1 MIDITKPLQLADGR
15 KATFLN
21 GDMGYVNVR
30 VDDDWLNV
38 RSFHPEGQHAL
49 GSLPNL
55 VNATPAFQI
64 TSVDQRV
71 QTRDGQKVRL
81 LAVDGPD
88 AEQPIVG
95 IIDGVGVEEWGRDG
109 SWETSKFCR
118 TDDRDLV
125 PEPKRVYRTFAYD
138 GDLVPAKLPGL
149 GAVAFNTA
157 AHAFAAFGGFDWDGV
172 LEFTFDDA
180 DKVVAVRLVDPSE
193 ASAA

>member
-125 PEPKRVYRTFAYD
+125 PAVKRVYRAARFKGTFTIDMGCQADDPSRIHPEWGY
-138 GDLVPAKLPGL
+138 
-149 GAVAFNTA
+149 
-157 AHAFAAFGGFDWDGV
+157 V
-172 LEFTFDDA
+172 LEFTYG
-180 DKVVAVRLVDPSE
+180 DPLRPDHVTDIRSVPHPDWPT
-193 ASAA
+193 A